1 MCYVVNLGAGCT
13 SGYGTIFAFF
23 FFQNKMGEEKLR
35 VSKTFSPICSEI
47 KGKKTIGENKNIFEI
62 PVVYFEA
69 LCLRF
74 CIL

>member
-1 MCYVVNLGAGCT
+1 MLCSESRCRMYKWLWYYFC
-13 SGYGTIFAFF
+13 FF

-62 PVVYFEA
+62 PVGYFEA
-69 LCLRF
+69 LGLRF